1 MGVDKRDSSQIW
13 GEREWGKK
21 NMKSRNKSFSG
32 IQEMGKREW
41 RKVEKLNLKS
51 WKSGERKNLAEK
63 GNLEREKN

>member
-1 MGVDKRDSSQIW
+1 MG
-13 GEREWGKK
+13 EE